1 MTYPFEVAATD
12 LEDRLEDLVDATF
25 GDLQSQ
31 FLVLPRGPGFIEY
44 PDFQQA
50 YETLKS
56 HTSGFTKLDIK
67 RVWNALAADA
77 LVFVIVRTILGFSPP
92 EWAEVAV
99 SQTGMDIPQGAV
111 RSMDRRVRSERR
123 MFDKPGVL
131 GETAGIRAQ
140 VLLNVAIQ
148 MLQAGAPPQPES
160 MIHRLDKVDTADGLS
175 SIQNAASLHVP
186 YAMLLYERYLGRPYA
201 SHRDAVSELVGD
213 LMENAIEQQ
222 LTTNGISHRKT
233 ARAER
238 INGFDQ
244 APDFIVPDEFTP
256 AVVIEAKLTNDDGTA
271 RDKHTRLVHLAEMRD
286 ERERAGKPSFEV
298 VACID
303 GRGFGVRRADMR
315 KLIRATRGNVFTF
328 ATLDRLVANT
338 TLQQFRT

>member
-1 MTYPFEVAATD
+1 MTYPFEVAASD
-12 LEDRLEDLVDATF
+12 LEDRLENLVDATF
-25 GDLQSQ
+25 SDLQSQ

-44 PDFQQA
+44 QDFQQA

-56 HTSGFTKLDIK
+56 KTSGFTQLDITS
-67 RVWNALAADA
+67 VWNALAADA
-77 LVFVIVRTILGFSPP
+77 LVFVVVRTILGFSPP
-92 EWAEVAV
+92 EWAEVAA
-99 SQTGMDIPQGAV
+99 SQTGMEIPQGAV
-111 RSMDRRVRSERR
+111 RNLDRRVRSDRR
-123 MFDKPGVL
+123 MFAKPSVRGT
-131 GETAGIRAQ
+131 TAGIRAQ
-140 VLLNVAIQ
+140 VLLNEAIQ
-148 MLQAGAPPQPES
+148 MLQAGAPPQQQG
-160 MIHRLDKVDTADGLS
+160 MIHRLDKADTADGPS
-175 SIQNAASLHVP
+175 SIQNAAQLHVP
-186 YAMLLYERYLGRPYA
+186 YSMLLYERYLGRPYA

-222 LTTNGISHRKT
+222 LTISGISHRKT
-233 ARAER
+233 GRAER

-271 RDKHTRLVHLAEMRD
+271 RDKHTRLAHLAEMRD

-303 GRGFGVRRADMR
+303 GRGFGVRREDMR
-315 KLIRATRGNVFTF
+315 KLIRATRGKVFTF

-338 TLQQFRT
+338 TLEEYRT